1 MLKFRTEIES
11 QEFRPWI
18 EPATA
23 ITLLGSCF
31 ADSVGAALAR
41 DGFDTMANPMGPLYN
56 PSSLFRCLTDALT
69 GRRYG
74 ADDFTP
80 GPMGYHCLDYAS
92 RYCGPDAGAL
102 AACLNA
108 GLASLREH
116 LTRAGSKLLCLTLGT
131 AYVFY
136 LDGGVAVGNCH
147 KFPGSRF
154 ERRRLGVGEI
164 AEGWKRLMPRL
175 PEDLNIVLTVSPIR
189 HLADG
194 LHGNNLSK
202 ATLQLAA
209 EEICADGRAVYFP
222 AFEIVNDDL
231 RDYRFYAD
239 DLVHPAPQ
247 AVAYVWEKFAPAVL
261 TDEALRLLPEA
272 EAIVA
277 AAAHR
282 PRNPQGEA
290 HRAFCRRQLERIAAL
305 PEMDFQSETAYF
317 RRCLEIN
324 S

>member
-1 MLKFRTEIES
+1 MLKFRTEIEP

-56 PSSLFRCLTDALT
+56 PFSLFRCLTDALT
-69 GRRYG
+69 GREYG
-74 ADDFTP
+74 AGDFTP
-80 GPMGYHCLDYAS
+80 GPMGHHCLDYAS
-92 RYCGPDAGAL
+92 RYCGQDAEAL
-102 AACLNA
+102 AARLNA
-108 GLASLREH
+108 GLAALRAH
-116 LTRAGSKLLCLTLGT
+116 LTRGGSKLLCLTLGT
-131 AYVFY
+131 SYVFY

-147 KFPGSRF
+147 KFPASRF
-154 ERRRLGVGEI
+154 ERRRLSLGEI
-164 AEGWKRLMPRL
+164 AEGWKRLRPLL
-175 PEDLNIVLTVSPIR
+175 PEDLNIILTVSPIR

-222 AFEIVNDDL
+222 AFEILNDDL

-239 DLVHPAPQ
+239 DLKHPSDM
-247 AVAYVWEKFAPAVL
+247 AVEYIYDIFGRSFI
-261 TDEALRLLPEA
+261 TDAARAAAA
-272 EAIVA
+272 EGRRASA

-282 PRNPQGEA
+282 PIIGQTITDRK
-290 HRAFCRRQLERIAAL
+290 
-305 PEMDFQSETAYF
+305 
-317 RRCLEIN
+317 
-324 S
+324 

>member
-1 MLKFRTEIES
+1 MLKFRTEIEP

-18 EPATA
+18 EPTTA

-31 ADSVGAALAR
+31 ADNVGAALAR

-69 GRRYG
+69 GREYG
-74 ADDFTP
+74 AGDFTP
-80 GPMGYHCLDYAS
+80 GPMGHHCLDYAS

-102 AACLNA
+102 AARLNA
-108 GLASLREH
+108 GLAALREH
-116 LTRAGSKLLCLTLGT
+116 LTRGGSKLLCLTLGT

-147 KFPGSRF
+147 KFPASRF
-154 ERRRLGVGEI
+154 ERRRLSLGEI
-164 AEGWKRLMPRL
+164 AEGWKRLRPLL
-175 PEDLNIVLTVSPIR
+175 PDGLNIVLTVSPIR

-202 ATLQLAA
+202 ATLQLAG

-239 DLVHPAPQ
+239 DLKHPSDM
-247 AVAYVWEKFAPAVL
+247 AVEYIYDIFGRSFM
-261 TDEALRLLPEA
+261 TDAARAAAA
-272 EAIVA
+272 EGRRASA

-282 PRNPQGEA
+282 PIIGQTITDRK
-290 HRAFCRRQLERIAAL
+290 
-305 PEMDFQSETAYF
+305 
-317 RRCLEIN
+317 
-324 S
+324 

>member
-1 MLKFRTEIES
+1 MLKFRTEIEP
-11 QEFRPWI
+11 QEFRPWT

-56 PSSLFRCLTDALT
+56 PFSLFRCLTDALT
-69 GRRYG
+69 GREYG
-74 ADDFTP
+74 AGDFTP
-80 GPMGYHCLDYAS
+80 GPMGHHCLDYAS
-92 RYCGPDAGAL
+92 RYCGQDAEAL
-102 AACLNA
+102 AARLNA
-108 GLASLREH
+108 GLAALRAH
-116 LTRAGSKLLCLTLGT
+116 LTRGGSKLLCLTLGT

-147 KFPGSRF
+147 KFPASRF
-154 ERRRLGVGEI
+154 ERRRLSLGEI
-164 AEGWKRLMPRL
+164 AEGWKRLRPLL
-175 PEDLNIVLTVSPIR
+175 PEDLNIILTVSPIR

-209 EEICADGRAVYFP
+209 EEICADGRAGYFP
-222 AFEIVNDDL
+222 AFEILNDDL

-239 DLVHPAPQ
+239 DLKHPSDM
-247 AVAYVWEKFAPAVL
+247 AVEYIYDIFGRSFM
-261 TDEALRLLPEA
+261 TDAARAAAA
-272 EAIVA
+272 EGRRASA

-282 PRNPQGEA
+282 PIIGQTITDRK
-290 HRAFCRRQLERIAAL
+290 
-305 PEMDFQSETAYF
+305 
-317 RRCLEIN
+317 
-324 S
+324 

>member
-1 MLKFRTEIES
+1 MLKFRTEIEP

-56 PSSLFRCLTDALT
+56 PFSLFRCLTDALT
-69 GRRYG
+69 GREYG
-74 ADDFTP
+74 AGDFTP
-80 GPMGYHCLDYAS
+80 GPMGHHCLDYAS
-92 RYCGPDAGAL
+92 RYCGQDAEAL
-102 AACLNA
+102 AARLNA
-108 GLASLREH
+108 GLAALRAH
-116 LTRAGSKLLCLTLGT
+116 LTRSGSKLLCLTLGT
-131 AYVFY
+131 SYVFY

-147 KFPGSRF
+147 KFPASRF
-154 ERRRLGVGEI
+154 ERRRLSLGEI
-164 AEGWKRLMPRL
+164 AEGWKRLRPLL
-175 PEDLNIVLTVSPIR
+175 PEDLNIILTVSPIR

-222 AFEIVNDDL
+222 AFEILNDDL

-239 DLVHPAPQ
+239 DLKHPSDM
-247 AVAYVWEKFAPAVL
+247 AVEYIYDIFGRSFM
-261 TDEALRLLPEA
+261 TDAARAAAA
-272 EAIVA
+272 EGRRASA

-282 PRNPQGEA
+282 PIIGQTITDRK
-290 HRAFCRRQLERIAAL
+290 
-305 PEMDFQSETAYF
+305 
-317 RRCLEIN
+317 
-324 S
+324 

>member
-1 MLKFRTEIES
+1 MLKFRTEIEP

-56 PSSLFRCLTDALT
+56 PFSLFRCLTDALT
-69 GRRYG
+69 GREYG
-74 ADDFTP
+74 AGDFTP
-80 GPMGYHCLDYAS
+80 GPMGHHCLDYAS
-92 RYCGPDAGAL
+92 RYCGQDAEAL
-102 AACLNA
+102 AARLNA
-108 GLASLREH
+108 GLAALRAH
-116 LTRAGSKLLCLTLGT
+116 LTRGGSKLLCLTLGT
-131 AYVFY
+131 SYVFY

-147 KFPGSRF
+147 KFPASRF
-154 ERRRLGVGEI
+154 ERRRLSLGEI
-164 AEGWKRLMPRL
+164 AEGWKRLRPLL
-175 PEDLNIVLTVSPIR
+175 PEDLNIILTVSPIR

-209 EEICADGRAVYFP
+209 EEICADGRAGYFP
-222 AFEIVNDDL
+222 AFEILNDDL

-239 DLVHPAPQ
+239 DLKHPSDM
-247 AVAYVWEKFAPAVL
+247 AVEYIYDIFGRSFM
-261 TDEALRLLPEA
+261 TDAARAAAA
-272 EAIVA
+272 EGRRASA

-282 PRNPQGEA
+282 PIIGQTITDRK
-290 HRAFCRRQLERIAAL
+290 
-305 PEMDFQSETAYF
+305 
-317 RRCLEIN
+317 
-324 S
+324 

>member
-1 MLKFRTEIES
+1 MLKFRTEIEP

-56 PSSLFRCLTDALT
+56 PFSLFRCLTDALT
-69 GRRYG
+69 GREYG
-74 ADDFTP
+74 AGDFTP
-80 GPMGYHCLDYAS
+80 GPMGHHCLDYAS
-92 RYCGPDAGAL
+92 RYCGQDAEAL
-102 AACLNA
+102 AARLNA
-108 GLASLREH
+108 GLAALRAH
-116 LTRAGSKLLCLTLGT
+116 LTRGGSKLLCLTLGT

-147 KFPGSRF
+147 KFPASRF
-154 ERRRLGVGEI
+154 ERRRLSLGEI
-164 AEGWKRLMPRL
+164 AEGWKRLRPLL
-175 PEDLNIVLTVSPIR
+175 PEDLNIILTVSPIR

-222 AFEIVNDDL
+222 AFEILNDDL

-239 DLVHPAPQ
+239 DLKHPSDM
-247 AVAYVWEKFAPAVL
+247 AVEYIYDIFGRSFM
-261 TDEALRLLPEA
+261 TDAARAAAA
-272 EAIVA
+272 EGRRASA

-282 PRNPQGEA
+282 PIIGQTITDRK
-290 HRAFCRRQLERIAAL
+290 
-305 PEMDFQSETAYF
+305 
-317 RRCLEIN
+317 
-324 S
+324 

>member
-1 MLKFRTEIES
+1 MLKFRTEIEP

-56 PSSLFRCLTDALT
+56 PFSLFRCLTDALT
-69 GRRYG
+69 GREYG
-74 ADDFTP
+74 AGDFTP
-80 GPMGYHCLDYAS
+80 GPMGHHCLDYAS
-92 RYCGPDAGAL
+92 RYCGQDAEAL
-102 AACLNA
+102 AARLNA
-108 GLASLREH
+108 GLAALRAH
-116 LTRAGSKLLCLTLGT
+116 LTRGGSKLLCLTLGT

-147 KFPGSRF
+147 KFPASRF
-154 ERRRLGVGEI
+154 ERRRLSLGEI
-164 AEGWKRLMPRL
+164 AEGWKRLRPLL
-175 PEDLNIVLTVSPIR
+175 PEDLNIILTVSPIR

-209 EEICADGRAVYFP
+209 EEICADGRAGYFP
-222 AFEIVNDDL
+222 AFEILNDDL

-239 DLVHPAPQ
+239 DLKHPSDM
-247 AVAYVWEKFAPAVL
+247 AVEYIYDIFGRSFM
-261 TDEALRLLPEA
+261 TDAARAAAA
-272 EAIVA
+272 EGRRASA

-282 PRNPQGEA
+282 PIIGQTITDRK
-290 HRAFCRRQLERIAAL
+290 
-305 PEMDFQSETAYF
+305 
-317 RRCLEIN
+317 
-324 S
+324 

>member
-1 MLKFRTEIES
+1 MLKFRTEIEP

-56 PSSLFRCLTDALT
+56 PFSLFRCLTDALT
-69 GRRYG
+69 GREYG
-74 ADDFTP
+74 AGDFTP
-80 GPMGYHCLDYAS
+80 GPMGHHCLDYAS
-92 RYCGPDAGAL
+92 RYCGQDAEAL
-102 AACLNA
+102 AARLNGELEA
-108 GLASLREH
+108 LRAH
-116 LTRAGSKLLCLTLGT
+116 LTRGGSKLLCLTLGT

-147 KFPGSRF
+147 KFPASRF
-154 ERRRLGVGEI
+154 ERRRLSLGEI
-164 AEGWKRLMPRL
+164 AEGWKRLRPLL
-175 PEDLNIVLTVSPIR
+175 PEDLNIILTVSPIR

-209 EEICADGRAVYFP
+209 EEICADGRAGYFP
-222 AFEIVNDDL
+222 AFEILNDDL

-239 DLVHPAPQ
+239 DLKHPSDM
-247 AVAYVWEKFAPAVL
+247 AVEYIYDIFGRSFM
-261 TDEALRLLPEA
+261 TDAARAAAA
-272 EAIVA
+272 EGRRASA

-282 PRNPQGEA
+282 PIIGQTITDRK
-290 HRAFCRRQLERIAAL
+290 
-305 PEMDFQSETAYF
+305 
-317 RRCLEIN
+317 
-324 S
+324 

>member
-1 MLKFRTEIES
+1 MLRFRTEIEP
-11 QEFRPWI
+11 QGFWPWI
-18 EPATA
+18 EPTTA

-74 ADDFTP
+74 AGDFTP
-80 GPMGYHCLDYAS
+80 GPMGHHCLDYAS
-92 RYCGPDAGAL
+92 RYCGPDADAL
-102 AACLNA
+102 AARLN
-108 GLASLREH
+108 GELEVLRAH
-116 LTRAGSKLLCLTLGT
+116 LTRGGSKLLCLTLGT

-136 LDGGVAVGNCH
+136 LDGSIPVGNCH
-147 KFPGSRF
+147 KFPASRF
-154 ERRRLGVGEI
+154 GRRRLNTGEI
-164 AEGWKRLMPRL
+164 AEGWKRLRPLL
-175 PEDLNIVLTVSPIR
+175 PEDLNIILTVSPIR

-194 LHGNNLSK
+194 LHGNNISK
-202 ATLQLAA
+202 AVLHLAG

-239 DLVHPAPQ
+239 DLKRPSDM
-247 AVAYVWEKFAPAVL
+247 AVEYIYDVFSRSFM
-261 TDEALRLLPEA
+261 TDAARAAAA
-272 EAIVA
+272 EGRRASA

-282 PRNPQGEA
+282 PIIGQTLNDRK
-290 HRAFCRRQLERIAAL
+290 
-305 PEMDFQSETAYF
+305 
-317 RRCLEIN
+317 
-324 S
+324 

>member
-1 MLKFRTEIES
+1 MLKFRTEIEP
-11 QEFRPWI
+11 QEFRTWI

-116 LTRAGSKLLCLTLGT
+116 LTAPGSKLLCITLGT

-164 AEGWKRLMPRL
+164 AEGWKRLMPLL
-175 PEDLNIVLTVSPIR
+175 PEDLNIILTVSPIR

-202 ATLQLAA
+202 ATLQLAG

-239 DLVHPAPQ
+239 DLKHPSDM
-247 AVAYVWEKFAPAVL
+247 AVEYIYDIFSRSFM
-261 TDEALRLLPEA
+261 TDAARAAAA
-272 EAIVA
+272 EGRRASA

-282 PRNPQGEA
+282 PIIGQTITDRK
-290 HRAFCRRQLERIAAL
+290 
-305 PEMDFQSETAYF
+305 
-317 RRCLEIN
+317 
-324 S
+324 

>member
-1 MLKFRTEIES
+1 MLKFRTEIEP

-18 EPATA
+18 GPATA

-92 RYCGPDAGAL
+92 RYCGPDAAAL

-147 KFPGSRF
+147 KFPASRF

-164 AEGWKRLMPRL
+164 AEGWKRLRPLL
-175 PEDLNIVLTVSPIR
+175 PEDLNIILTVSPIR

-239 DLVHPAPQ
+239 DLKHPSDM
-247 AVAYVWEKFAPAVL
+247 AVEYIYDIFSRSFM
-261 TDEALRLLPEA
+261 TDAARAAAA
-272 EAIVA
+272 EGRRASA

-282 PRNPQGEA
+282 PIIGQTITDRK
-290 HRAFCRRQLERIAAL
+290 
-305 PEMDFQSETAYF
+305 
-317 RRCLEIN
+317 
-324 S
+324 

>member
-1 MLKFRTEIES
+1 MLKFRTEIEP

-69 GRRYG
+69 GREYG
-74 ADDFTP
+74 AGDFTP
-80 GPMGYHCLDYAS
+80 GPMGHHCLDYAS
-92 RYCGPDAGAL
+92 RYCGPDAEAL
-102 AACLNA
+102 AARLNA
-108 GLASLREH
+108 GLAALCEH

-147 KFPGSRF
+147 KFPASRF

-164 AEGWKRLMPRL
+164 AEGWTRLRPLL
-175 PEDLNIVLTVSPIR
+175 PDGLNIILTVSPIR

-239 DLVHPAPQ
+239 DLKHPSDM
-247 AVAYVWEKFAPAVL
+247 AVEYIYDIFSRSFMTDAARAAAV
-261 TDEALRLLPEA
+261 EGRRAN
-272 EAIVA
+272 A

-282 PRNPQGEA
+282 PIIGQTITDRK
-290 HRAFCRRQLERIAAL
+290 
-305 PEMDFQSETAYF
+305 
-317 RRCLEIN
+317 
-324 S
+324 